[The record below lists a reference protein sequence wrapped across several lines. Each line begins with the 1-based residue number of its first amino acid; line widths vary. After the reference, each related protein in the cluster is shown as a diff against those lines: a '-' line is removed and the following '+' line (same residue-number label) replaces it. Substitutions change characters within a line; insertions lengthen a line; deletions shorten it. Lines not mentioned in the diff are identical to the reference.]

1 MLSFKEITT
10 TEIVRNKHLPH
21 VEDLMFLE
29 GREGLLSSLRIL
41 GEVMRQ
47 SDEIAM
53 SVKWDGKP
61 AIVCGINPENG
72 RFFVG
77 TKAAFNKEVRAFH
90 TVQEITKGIDNP
102 ELASKLA
109 ECFSYLPSLGIRG
122 VLQGDLLF
130 TSDSLMVTEEEVAFQ
145 PNAIRYSVNR
155 GTPTSKA
162 LLAARLGVAFHT
174 VYEGETMASLT
185 LATYKF
191 DPSSINADP
200 TVWVPSISV
209 NTLTES
215 TPLDTATNEARV
227 QYCKEHADRTGQFLT
242 TLLTNRELIPFLSPY
257 INATV
262 MANISECS
270 ARGLGLYI
278 ESKVGKEILK
288 LKTPKGR
295 EDKKALADRLIN
307 FTEVYAKQFDGAFL
321 LHRKMALMKESLLQ
335 RVPLTEFRHH
345 FVDAEGMRPTEPE
358 GIVVSE
364 SKRAVK
370 FVTRSRF
377 SAQNRKVNG

>member
-1 MLSFKEITT
+1 MLSFKEIGT

-29 GREGLLSSLRIL
+29 GREGLCSSIRIL

-47 SDEIAM
+47 SDEIAISM
-53 SVKWDGKP
+53 KWDGRP
-61 AIVCGINPENG
+61 AVVCGINPENG
-72 RFFVG
+72 KFFVG
-77 TKAAFNKEVRAFH
+77 TKAAFNKDVRAFH

-102 ELASKLA
+102 ELASKLT
-109 ECFSYLPSLGIRG
+109 ECLRYLPSLGIRG

-130 TSDSLMVTEEEVAFQ
+130 TSDSVTVTEEDVAFQ
-145 PNAIRYSVNR
+145 PNAIRYSVGRNS
-155 GTPTSKA
+155 PTGEA
-162 LLAARLGVAFHT
+162 IQNARLGIAFHT
-174 VYEGETMASLT
+174 VYEGDTMASLT
-185 LATYKF
+185 LSSYRF
-191 DPSSINADP
+191 DPSSVASDP
-200 TVWVPSISV
+200 FVWMPTISV
-209 NTLTES
+209 HTLTES
-215 TPLDTATNEARV
+215 TPLETATNEARID
-227 QYCKEHADRTGQFLT
+227 YCNEHADRVGQFLVT
-242 TLLTNRELIPFLSPY
+242 MLANRELIPFISPY

-288 LKTPKGR
+288 LKTDKGR
-295 EDKKALADRLIN
+295 QEKRALADRLIN
-307 FTEVYAKQFDGAFL
+307 FTEVYGKQFDAAFL
-321 LHRKMALMKESLLQ
+321 LHRKMALVKESLLH